1 MELTAVDDSEEMF
14 SEATA
19 TAAEKTTVVPPA
31 TVMGR
36 VETTDLESVLT

>member
-1 MELTAVDDSEEMF
+1 MEWTVVDDSEEMS

-31 TVMGR
+31 TVMER
-36 VETTDLESVLT
+36 VEMMDLEIALT

>member
-1 MELTAVDDSEEMF
+1 MEWTAADDSEEM

-19 TAAEKTTVVPPA
+19 TAAEKTTAVPPA

-36 VETTDLESVLT
+36 MEMMDLEIAPT

>member
-1 MELTAVDDSEEMF
+1 MEWAAADDPEEMP

-31 TVMGR
+31 TVMER
-36 VETTDLESVLT
+36 VEMMDLEIALT

>member
-1 MELTAVDDSEEMF
+1 MEWTAVDDSEEMF

-31 TVMGR
+31 TVMER